1 MNAREGEQRER
12 QEADIWYAES
22 TTNVDA
28 VERIAEKE
36 KVSGILAYAS
46 DPAALPAA
54 IVAERLGLPTNPS
67 ESVEILGVKHKFRK
81 FLQDANFACPQNI
94 SFPADLSAADL
105 SAQLTELRFPI
116 VVKPTD
122 SSGSKGVTFLE
133 DLNGLEEAI
142 AHASAYSRNRIL
154 IAEEY
159 IKRGVPFVVGGDIFV
174 EDGEIVLKGEMACLR
189 DKNGTGLIPIGKM
202 KPAGLT
208 TPTV

>member
-1 MNAREGEQRER
+1 MTDMNRKKILLLGGSAQQVPAIKASKAMGYYTVLIDYLPDNPGQY
-12 QEADIWYAES
+12 EADIWYAES

-133 DLNGLEEAI
+133 DLNGLE
-142 AHASAYSRNRIL
+142 
-154 IAEEY
+154 
-159 IKRGVPFVVGGDIFV
+159 
-174 EDGEIVLKGEMACLR
+174 
-189 DKNGTGLIPIGKM
+189 
-202 KPAGLT
+202 
-208 TPTV
+208 